1 MLNHY
6 EHQKLAEMKE
16 DELRRRASG
25 QWMREPRNGGNPAA
39 AAQPKGMLRRIQAVL
54 AALFA

>member
-6 EHQKLAEMKE
+6 EHQKLAELRE
-16 DELRRRASG
+16 DELRRLAAK
-25 QWMREPRNGGNPAA
+25 QWMRETVTGGKTA
-39 AAQPKGMLRRIQAVL
+39 AAQSKGLVRRIQAVL

>member
-1 MLNHY
+1 
-6 EHQKLAEMKE
+6 MKE